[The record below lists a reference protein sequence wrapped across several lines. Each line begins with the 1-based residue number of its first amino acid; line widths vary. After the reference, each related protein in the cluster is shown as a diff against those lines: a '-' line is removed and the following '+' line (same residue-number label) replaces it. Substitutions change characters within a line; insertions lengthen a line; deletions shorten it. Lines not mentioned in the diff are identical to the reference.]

1 MNGRTIFLTLAAL
14 FAAVCF
20 AADVNIGAWKLN
32 AAKSKNLPSDDKNTT
47 IAIAATGDSMKV
59 TEDGVDDKGKPWH
72 DEWVGKFDG
81 KDYLVTGDPDSDTRA
96 YKPIDAHTLALTAKK
111 GGKIVEAG
119 RVVYSADGKTRTV
132 TDTVNNADG
141 RKTRVT
147 EVFEKQ

>member
-1 MNGRTIFLTLAAL
+1 M
-14 FAAVCF
+14 
-20 AADVNIGAWKLN
+20 
-32 AAKSKNLPSDDKNTT
+32 
-47 IAIAATGDSMKV
+47 
-59 TEDGVDDKGKPWH
+59 
-72 DEWVGKFDG
+72 
-81 KDYLVTGDPDSDTRA
+81 TGDPDSDTRA
-96 YKPIDAHTLALTAKK
+96 YKPIDDRTLALTAKK